1 MSSREQSLSIPMAI
15 REQVLERDGGVCR
28 LCGRTN
34 VIAHHIRYG
43 GDEIGMG
50 GRRFH
55 SVGNIVSLGQ
65 HYEHQCHERVHAAKQ
80 LWTPLLIR
88 VVEMPGVTAFALYR
102 WIASG
107 VPVDMD
113 LDPQTVEAIMRDRQA
128 RLVRG
133 KPGPAAVPSYGQNRA
148 NAERRD
154 RSL

>member
-1 MSSREQSLSIPMAI
+1 MSSREQSLAIPMAI

-55 SVGNIVSLGQ
+55 SVDNIVSLGQ
-65 HYEHQCHERVHAAKQ
+65 YYEHQCHEEVHSAKG

-88 VVEMPGVTAFALYR
+88 VVEMPGVTALALYR
-102 WIASG
+102 WIAQC

-113 LDPQTVEAIMRDRQA
+113 LDAAIVEAIRSDQA
-128 RLVRG
+128 QRLARG

-148 NAERRD
+148 NAERRG